1 MPRRA
6 RLRSVEQ
13 QLTGLIIS
21 VLSFQVLGRPKTAPA
36 SCRMGGTRNSLQKKA
51 VASVGARV
59 RAFVRDTAA
68 VQIDGSSG
76 RKAESILTFLDT
88 LAQRELNSIYSR
100 GNKCAAPRAG
110 CVRPIVPERLDL
122 PKEAGSFVDAARYM
136 PAPMAAAY
144 EDPATIE
151 KANPPNPPHAR
162 MHCVDYIG
170 LLERY
175 DDIDMLGFAIADSL
189 PRDQVAG
196 QFPHGKTAD
205 IDRLISNRRPLVQ

>member
-1 MPRRA
+1 MLESLVESSFFADSRLGSFLRSVASKETANWDVDSGKYGVFPCAPPAFSRPAANCGRRRQVPRRA

-76 RKAESILTFLDT
+76 RKAESTLTFLDNVV
-88 LAQRELNSIYSR
+88 QRELNSIYTAKATTVRDLELVACARSYLSGLIFRRKRALSR
-100 GNKCAAPRAG
+100 S
-110 CVRPIVPERLDL
+110 LDI
-122 PKEAGSFVDAARYM
+122 S
-136 PAPMAAAY
+136 
-144 EDPATIE
+144 
-151 KANPPNPPHAR
+151 HA
-162 MHCVDYIG
+162 
-170 LLERY
+170 L
-175 DDIDMLGFAIADSL
+175 
-189 PRDQVAG
+189 Q
-196 QFPHGKTAD
+196 
-205 IDRLISNRRPLVQ
+205 LISACLSGC